1 LEGFAGSFS
10 HALEN
15 AIEVGGH
22 EAKRTLTTASKL
34 QQGLMRVSGAPCDAT
49 LASKLEPALNGDTLA
64 GDAVF
69 QEIQRRIELT
79 TIVGILFN
87 VQTRCAG
94 EPVDIIY
101 QTAKIRQAGRVR
113 NARATEKNHA
123 PFFVRL

>member
-1 LEGFAGSFS
+1 MR
-10 HALEN
+10 
-15 AIEVGGH
+15 VGG
-22 EAKRTLTTASKL
+22 ALATPLWLQSLSQLLT
-34 QQGLMRVSGAPCDAT
+34 
-49 LASKLEPALNGDTLA
+49 NGDTLA

-101 QTAKIRQAGRVR
+101 QTAKTRQAGRVR
-113 NARATEKNHA
+113 NARATEENHA